1 MTLEIE
7 RHRVLMKLR
16 ISEAMANRLL
26 SLLLCMATVGGTL
39 ALFGSVPL
47 IARVGAAIQEADQA
61 P

>member
-1 MTLEIE
+1 M
-7 RHRVLMKLR
+7 RLR
-16 ISEAMANRLL
+16 ISDATANRLL

-47 IARVGAAIQEADQA
+47 IAQVVAAIQETDQA

>member
-1 MTLEIE
+1 
-7 RHRVLMKLR
+7 MKLR
-16 ISEAMANRLL
+16 MSEAMTNRLL

-47 IARVGAAIQEADQA
+47 IAQVGAAIREADRA